1 MSDDFYCYWQEDQD
15 GIWNTGCGWMYQF
28 FDGGPLDNNH
38 KYCQYCGRFLYELSY
53 GDTVEDEFDHGPY
66 EDGC

>member
-38 KYCQYCGRFLYELSY
+38 RYCQ
-53 GDTVEDEFDHGPY
+53 
-66 EDGC
+66 